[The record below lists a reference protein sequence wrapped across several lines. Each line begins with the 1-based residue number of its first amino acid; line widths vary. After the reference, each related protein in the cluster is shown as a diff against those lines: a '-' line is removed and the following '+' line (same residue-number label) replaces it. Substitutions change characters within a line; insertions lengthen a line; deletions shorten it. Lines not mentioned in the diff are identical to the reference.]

1 METKAIFEK
10 VAVAVITAIV
20 FGIGAFFM
28 GVFEKGTSAISEE
41 QILVVLNKT
50 LVTDSGKTY
59 KARLA
64 EINGELVETKT
75 RVELLKEEVKDLEDL
90 LRDLTA
96 P

>member
-1 METKAIFEK
+1 METKAILEK

-20 FGIGAFFM
+20 FGVGAFFM
-28 GVFEKGTSAISEE
+28 GVFEKGNAAISEE

-50 LVTDSGKTY
+50 LITDSGKTY

-64 EINGELVETKT
+64 EVNIELAETRT
-75 RVELLKEEVKDLEDL
+75 RVELLKENVKELEDI